1 MAKVIVK
8 WDSNWDDEMD
18 ISGFT
23 IISEEEAIALKTRL
37 KERKTGFEIC
47 VGTNEDIDYSSG
59 ADLLDELTFTKI
71 SDDEARIIEKR
82 IGDEY
87 GFTHFMSAIEDWED
101 EEEYDGFELGD
112 NDYVDEDED

>member
-8 WDSNWDDEMD
+8 WDSNWADEMD

-37 KERKTGFEIC
+37 KERKTSFEIC

-59 ADLLDELTFTKI
+59 SDLLDELTFTKI
-71 SDDEARIIEKR
+71 SEDEARIIEKR

-101 EEEYDGFELGD
+101 EEDDDEWED